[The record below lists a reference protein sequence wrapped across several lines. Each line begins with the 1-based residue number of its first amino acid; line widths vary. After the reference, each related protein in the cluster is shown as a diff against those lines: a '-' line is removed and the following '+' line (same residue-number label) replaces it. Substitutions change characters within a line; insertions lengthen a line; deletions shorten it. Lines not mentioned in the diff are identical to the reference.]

1 MAGAAAFSMRAW
13 MPSAAFD
20 PIEDGLHSFAA
31 TAMGF
36 SFALGVLVRV
46 LQRDRREKGGR
57 WFDATAIVASI
68 VIPPLM
74 APFNQVAGLVQ
85 RLMFLI
91 AYAWYGKQALLV
103 VKLARK
109 ACYLPER

>member
-36 SFALGVLVRV
+36 SFALGVLVQFSNV
-46 LQRDRREKGGR
+46 T
-57 WFDATAIVASI
+57 DAKKVD
-68 VIPPLM
+68 VGLMPL
-74 APFNQVAGLVQ
+74 L
-85 RLMFLI
+85 
-91 AYAWYGKQALLV
+91 
-103 VKLARK
+103 
-109 ACYLPER
+109 